1 MAMTETPAP
10 ATRSEDTRQK
20 ILDEAARLFRRLGYR
35 STTLR
40 AIAREAGME
49 AGSLYYYFRSK
60 DEILSEVF
68 DLGITRVFDAVKQAV
83 SGVGP
88 EKPWRAR
95 VRAAIKAH
103 LDAFFVH
110 GDYTSTNIRIF
121 GQAPPAVQERAMA
134 LRGAYENYWKTL
146 LVQAQR
152 AGEIRAD
159 ADLKILRMFLFGA
172 MNWTMEWFKPGGIS
186 LTRLADTYTAYVFDG
201 VDPGRETAAAQPR
214 RKEARRA

>member
-1 MAMTETPAP
+1 MIETPAP
-10 ATRSEDTRQK
+10 AARSEETRQK
-20 ILDEAARLFRRLGYR
+20 ILDTAARLFRRLGYR

-49 AGSLYYYFRSK
+49 AGSIYYHFRSK
-60 DEILSEVF
+60 DEILAEVF
-68 DLGITRVFDAVKQAV
+68 DLGITLVFDAVKRAV

-88 EKPWRAR
+88 EKPWRDR

-121 GQAPPAVQERAMA
+121 GQAPQAVQERAMA

-146 LVQAQR
+146 LAQAQR

-159 ADLKILRMFLFGA
+159 VDLKILRLFLFGA
-172 MNWTMEWFKPGGIS
+172 MNWTVEWFKPGGVS

-201 VDPGRETAAAQPR
+201 VDAGRAPAAQPSR
-214 RKEARRA
+214 TRARRA